1 MQVKNIA
8 SSVVLGLLFFSLLV
22 IFMMSGSDPLVTGL
36 SVLIIAICL
45 VIALTGGWREIT
57 VIGVLAAVVSL
68 VAANLYGQQRFGDLG
83 GILVPIAWGF
93 ALIGLWTWITR
104 NVTTVPSDQAILSRR
119 TFSGEI
125 INQPEP
131 IGMPSL
137 PLLDRQ
143 LATIPLYPLSTE
155 TVIKGLYTA
164 KRQTIN
170 EIPITISYK
179 VVSRQ
184 AAEIMFKKLPNRSL
198 MQEEIAK
205 ALGKSVADARREIR
219 YWERLLDALMK
230 DVLDDVAREVVRFQ
244 FEEASQAYSQQKQLE
259 DAICDELNKNVNP
272 WGITVSRVQIDKIVI
287 TDKDWEKPRPEVEKK
302 KLLQEYDRI
311 KNLYTAQNDAEA
323 DRIRKLI
330 AAVRE
335 SGIEDIPPS
344 LLEDIIVSAT
354 SDPSDR
360 VLDAELNR
368 WFNANV
374 QSTDKKP
381 DANTTPASK

>member
-1 MQVKNIA
+1 MQIKNIA

-22 IFMMSGSDPLVTGL
+22 IFMISGSDVLVTSL
-36 SVLIIAICL
+36 SVLIITICL

-57 VIGVLAAVVSL
+57 VIGVLAAIVSL

-93 ALIGLWTWITR
+93 AVIGLWTWMIR
-104 NVTTVPSDQAILSRR
+104 NVTTVPSDQAILSLR

-131 IGMPSL
+131 LGMPSL
-137 PLLDRQ
+137 PLLDQQ
-143 LATIPLYPLSTE
+143 LAVIPLYPLSTE
-155 TVIKGLYTA
+155 TIIKGLYTA
-164 KRQTIN
+164 KRQTVN
-170 EIPITISYK
+170 EIPLTISYK

-184 AAEIMFKKLPNRSL
+184 AAEITFKKLPNRSL

-205 ALGKSVADARREIR
+205 ALNKSVADARCELR

-230 DVLDDVAREVVRFQ
+230 DVLDDVTREVVRFK
-244 FEEASQAYSQQKQLE
+244 FEEANQVYTQQKELE

-272 WGITVSRVQIDKIVI
+272 WGITISRVQIDKVVI
-287 TDKDWEKPRPEVEKK
+287 TDKDWEKPNPAVEKK

-311 KNLYTAQNDAEA
+311 KNLHTAQHDAEA
-323 DRIRKLI
+323 DRIKKLI

-335 SGIEDIPPS
+335 SGIENIPPS
-344 LLEDIIVSAT
+344 LLEDIVVSAT
-354 SDPSDR
+354 NNPSDM

-368 WFNANV
+368 WFNAHM
-374 QSTDKKP
+374 QATEKKP
-381 DANTTPASK
+381 DGNAATNK